1 MIRCG
6 VLGHRPAGAQLP
18 SSMVLAAGPGS
29 AQQTEWRQNEMDLT
43 LLDSR
48 WVVALVSTGIGALL
62 TLVIQRIVN
71 KRGLFTFVVRHN
83 KVGESTDDAI
93 FGTVRVTWN
102 GNVINHLYLSTAE
115 LTNESLKDFDNV
127 VVKVFTNDAHLLT
140 ERPELVGTTRIP
152 QWTEQFANTL
162 HVGSGETP
170 TQEQTR
176 LFHKQREYLLPTM
189 NRGQVV
195 RVAYLNAALTEHQ
208 PSLWVDIVH
217 KGVKLRLRAPH
228 NVFMGVPQPQAALV
242 GSALGMV
249 VLGAVILAI
258 DTAWVAS
265 VICLVYGLTVLVPGA
280 ICIRSWRWLR
290 ELVGG

>member
-1 MIRCG
+1 
-6 VLGHRPAGAQLP
+6 
-18 SSMVLAAGPGS
+18 
-29 AQQTEWRQNEMDLT
+29 MDLT

-48 WVVALVSTGIGALL
+48 WVVALVSTGIGAFL
-62 TLVIQRIVN
+62 TLVIQQIVN
-71 KRGLFTFVVRHN
+71 KRGLFTFIVRHN

-102 GNVINHLYLSTAE
+102 GNVINHLYLSTVE
-115 LTNESLKDFDNV
+115 LQNESLKDFENV

-152 QWTEQFANTL
+152 QWTEEFANKL
-162 HVGSGETP
+162 EVESGAKSK
-170 TQEQTR
+170 QEQASLSHR
-176 LFHKQREYLLPTM
+176 QREYLLPTM

-208 PSLWVDIVH
+208 PSLWVDLVH
-217 KGVKLRLRAPH
+217 KGVKLELRAPH
-228 NVFMGVPQPQAALV
+228 NVFMGVPQPHAVLV

-249 VLGAVILAI
+249 VLGAVIWTI
-258 DTAWVAS
+258 DTAWIAS

-280 ICIRSWRWLR
+280 VCIKSWRWLR
-290 ELVGG
+290 EFLGG